1 MHLAT
6 HSILRALLALGMAL
20 SLSSCWITR
29 SGQGSTYWGEWEIV
43 EPEDG
48 EQPAWVDRPSRGA
61 VVGVGR
67 AIDMRIAQR
76 RANQDMVKAAAS
88 TVRVRVQNIAVRVD
102 TEDSSRFRERTV
114 IQINEK
120 LSVEVLGIHRQL
132 RRRKGKLKGIDT
144 EESEWRFYVHGRAV
158 PL

>member
-1 MHLAT
+1 
-6 HSILRALLALGMAL
+6 
-20 SLSSCWITR
+20 
-29 SGQGSTYWGEWEIV
+29 
-43 EPEDG
+43 
-48 EQPAWVDRPSRGA
+48 
-61 VVGVGR
+61 
-67 AIDMRIAQR
+67 MRIAQR
-76 RANQDMVKAAAS
+76 RANKDMVKAAAS